1 MSLYKELSP
10 FVEYIHSIRKLQS
23 YLSFDM
29 IFPGKWAIPKSIVE
43 EGKIVG
49 FETEN
54 QNQKG
59 ISFVASIDESEISK
73 TLSKI
78 SKIIKINKEKELK
91 EKLFKEAVEQ
101 LKSTFEKNDLDK
113 LKNLYFDFNEED
125 ITPEL
130 DVDLDES
137 DDELDYEQHEQEP
150 IDTELAGQ

>member
-1 MSLYKELSP
+1 M
-10 FVEYIHSIRKLQS
+10 
-23 YLSFDM
+23 
-29 IFPGKWAIPKSIVE
+29 
-43 EGKIVG
+43 
-49 FETEN
+49 
-54 QNQKG
+54 
-59 ISFVASIDESEISK
+59 
-73 TLSKI
+73 
-78 SKIIKINKEKELK
+78 K

-130 DVDLDES
+130 DVDLNES